1 MMDSNDSLYPVPF
14 NEERRQRAVAASGLQ
29 GLEGDARLESILR
42 LLQAVLG
49 TDCLAIALIPGSD
62 LQVLASLGP
71 LPAGRARAGSPCAYA
86 IMQDEPLVVPDMD
99 ADLRFPAAPGRPR
112 FYAGQALIDGQGFRI
127 GTVFAQ
133 DPHPRADGLTASA
146 VQALQEA
153 ASLIMAVAPAL
164 VLASGAGLGAAAP
177 PPPGSGSVAEDEE
190 EANLRHMATIAH
202 EIRSPLAGVTT
213 ALDIIAT
220 EQLGPVG
227 VEAYATYAREAAR
240 IARTITDIV
249 SKTLDLTRLL
259 RGDVQLD
266 DKVISLGALVS
277 EVLRTQEPLA
287 REAGIKPIASDFS
300 RIRVTADRT
309 YLFQMLS
316 NLVQNAL
323 KYTPARGQVLVGLS
337 EADDGT
343 LDIHVRDTGRGMSQE
358 DIQRALKP
366 FSMVGASGHGQQGVG
381 LGLSL
386 VKRLVEVHGGRLL
399 IDSAPER
406 GTTMTL
412 RFPAWRVVQEAA
424 DIPAPLGTGDRL
436 L

>member
-14 NEERRQRAVAASGLQ
+14 NEERRLRAVAASGLQ
-29 GLEGDARLESILR
+29 GLEGDPRLESILR

-71 LPAGRARAGSPCAYA
+71 LPAGRARAASPCAYT

-99 ADLRFPAAPGRPR
+99 ADARFLASPGRPR

-133 DPHPRADGLTASA
+133 DPQPRCGGLTAPA
-146 VQALQEA
+146 VQALHDA
-153 ASLIMAVAPAL
+153 ATL
-164 VLASGAGLGAAAP
+164 VMGLLPGVGTGLAGAAARSP
-177 PPPGSGSVAEDEE
+177 EAQAVAEDEE

-227 VEAYATYAREAAR
+227 VESYATYAREAAR

-300 RIRVTADRT
+300 RIRLTADRT

-337 EADDGT
+337 ELDDGA
-343 LDIHVRDTGRGMSQE
+343 LDIHVRDTGRGMSRE
-358 DIQRALKP
+358 EIQRALKP

-412 RFPAWRVVQEAA
+412 RFPAWRVVQEAS